1 MEISIIQRR
10 AGTYNKVTL
19 EQLGDGVVV
28 QGLGVGHV
36 GAVLLFATVADT
48 DGHVARAIVVRS
60 RTAALEFLDQVD
72 GVVVGRRALASS
84 GSGTQ
89 EREEGKKS
97 LGGKHCERFEDS
109 EGDEMLVDVD

>member
-1 MEISIIQRR
+1 MVLDDKYNIERR
-10 AGTYNKVTL
+10 AGTYDKVTP

-48 DGHVARAIVVRS
+48 NGHVARAIVVRR
-60 RTAALEFLDQVD
+60 RTTALEFLDQVD
-72 GVVVGRRALASS
+72 GIVVGRRALASR
-84 GSGTQ
+84 GSGAQ

-97 LGGKHCERFEDS
+97 LGGKHCGEIQRQRR
-109 EGDEMLVDVD
+109 